1 MPELPDVLLSLVPNE
16 DLRTNQYHIVD
27 IVCFSTRWNG
37 PLVGLCGAHEKMVG
51 VLQNAPD
58 IPGNAP
64 GEWAIV
70 MVEGKTEMVVAAA
83 IACATSWQSDANG
96 HGVIA
101 IANCW
106 VGGQMLEPGVLSP
119 TPTGGETAT
128 ALVGA
133 LNPWF
138 TDDTYV
144 GP

>member
-1 MPELPDVLLSLVPNE
+1 MPELPDVLETFVPNQ
-16 DLRTNQYHIVD
+16 DLRTNQYHIVR

-37 PLVGLCGAHEKMVG
+37 PLVGLCGAGQKMIG
-51 VLQNAPD
+51 ILQNAPNL
-58 IPGNAP
+58 PAATP

-70 MVEGKTEMVVAAA
+70 MIEGKSELVVTLA
-83 IACATSWQSDANG
+83 IACATSWMSDVNG

-101 IANCW
+101 TANNW
-106 VGGQMLEPGVLSP
+106 VGGQMIEPGVLSP

-128 ALVGA
+128 AGVEA
-133 LNPWF
+133 YNPWF